1 MSNLDHRSFRNIS
14 SSKYSSNGRTTKEN
28 EETTRY
34 CTIISSF
41 FVDVAHEMIICDNND
56 VSGEET

>member
-14 SSKYSSNGRTTKEN
+14 SSKYSSNGRTTK
-28 EETTRY
+28 ETTRY